1 MRPDRP
7 SFRQVGREK
16 RGKLRSG
23 PLTGQRTGAPTAA
36 ASIPSKF
43 ETTLCPN
50 TGARKGFG
58 SCAHRFTEVENDLPG
73 PGSYESARAAVRDD
87 RVYSKKGL
95 GVGFVSKTQRKS
107 LVPRNY
113 TPAPGAYEDPRSFSR
128 ELRSRY
134 AAGGG
139 TSSFRPPSQRP
150 VEAPDALEAR
160 QSAIRMHE
168 RLKAEARVA
177 AVAKAEA
184 RQQMGFAQRRAAPPQ
199 PTSRQSTPAPGQ
211 YEPRRLPE
219 GGHLAS
225 SGLPGPGQYQT
236 DPPAL
241 QRALPAE
248 RRDTALISSPAF
260 MSNSARIGGQAPAPG
275 AGPSE
280 AATGAA
286 PAAVVRTYLV
296 SNGTEWLMEWGHA
309 KFAAFQR
316 NYLTVYALMIA
327 GDWLQAKPG
336 PYVYRLYDYYGLAL

>member
-87 RVYSKKGL
+87 RVYSKKGCPSQSSTPPRQRAAPAMRATEL
-95 GVGFVSKTQRKS
+95 LPQASVSA
-107 LVPRNY
+107 LCPRRNARAWCRA
-113 TPAPGAYEDPRSFSR
+113 TTRPLRVRREQPSNAHQPPSPRPHPAVGAYEDPRSFSR

-150 VEAPDALEAR
+150 VEVVD
-160 QSAIRMHE
+160 
-168 RLKAEARVA
+168 
-177 AVAKAEA
+177 
-184 RQQMGFAQRRAAPPQ
+184 
-199 PTSRQSTPAPGQ
+199 
-211 YEPRRLPE
+211 EPE
-219 GGHLAS
+219 
-225 SGLPGPGQYQT
+225 PGPGAYSARKANLSSYGCA
-236 DPPAL
+236 PIPAL
-241 QRALPAE
+241 RSALLPAV
-248 RRDTALISSPAF
+248 RRPMRSRHGSL
-260 MSNSARIGGQAPAPG
+260 
-275 AGPSE
+275 PSE
-280 AATGAA
+280 CT
-286 PAAVVRTYLV
+286 
-296 SNGTEWLMEWGHA
+296 S
-309 KFAAFQR
+309 
-316 NYLTVYALMIA
+316 
-327 GDWLQAKPG
+327 D
-336 PYVYRLYDYYGLAL
+336 

>member
-150 VEAPDALEAR
+150 VEVVDEPEPGPGAYSAPDALEAR

-184 RQQMGFAQRRAAPPQ
+184 RQQMGFAQRRAAPPK

-225 SGLPGPGQYQT
+225 VSFRSRVPLSTEAPSSRATREQQLGILPRPQSGLPGPGQYQT

-241 QRALPAE
+241 QRALPAVHIRPSMIDRFGVPLPGATRVPRVAE
-248 RRDTALISSPAF
+248 PSPGPGQYHREVISSLP
-260 MSNSARIGGQAPAPG
+260 QL
-275 AGPSE
+275 
-280 AATGAA
+280 AT
-286 PAAVVRTYLV
+286 
-296 SNGTEWLMEWGHA
+296 
-309 KFAAFQR
+309 
-316 NYLTVYALMIA
+316 
-327 GDWLQAKPG
+327 
-336 PYVYRLYDYYGLAL
+336 